1 MSKEDF
7 VTVSTESTHL
17 RSKGFDP
24 MQAAARLSERG
35 LGGMLLT
42 NPESV
47 YYATGYPCVPG
58 AGNPVLFNLKN
69 RLPAFAYVD
78 VSGAVTLLCWGF
90 STMGLTFGVDEIV
103 RYEDLSAAGE
113 AVRTIARDQLGSGL
127 RLGIESTCPYFVLKL
142 LEQES
147 LAAARLELV
156 DDLVLDLRLVKSAEE
171 VEVLTRGLAIAEAAV
186 ADLFEVVR
194 VGMNRADLVQEAKR
208 RVAERGGTAVSHV
221 TIGFGNRNPEIAYD
235 DILEPDTLVTLDVG
249 ATVDGYC
256 SDNRRY
262 VHAGEI
268 PEAISTRYE
277 AMVGVVDDIGG
288 AITPGMTYADL
299 FEHGRQIM
307 IDRDIL
313 GHQWLNHVGHNIG
326 LELEEDWIDNRADA
340 VIRENMVLA
349 IELYTITEQVVV
361 IGNEETYHVGP
372 TGARRLS
379 QLPREI
385 HQVG

>member
-1 MSKEDF
+1 M
-7 VTVSTESTHL
+7 TIPTGPTHL
-17 RSKGFDP
+17 RPKGFDAAR
-24 MQAAARLSERG
+24 AAARLSERG

-42 NPESV
+42 SPESV
-47 YYATGYPCVPG
+47 YYATGYPCVSG
-58 AGNPVLFNLKN
+58 AGNPVLFSLKN

-78 VSGAVTLLCWGF
+78 RSGAVTLLCWGF
-90 STMGLTFGVDEIV
+90 STMGLTFGVDDIV
-103 RYEDLSAAGE
+103 RYEDLAVAGDSVR
-113 AVRTIARDQLGSGL
+113 AVARDRLGAGL
-127 RLGIESTCPYFVLKL
+127 PLGIESTCPYYVLKL
-142 LEQES
+142 LEHEGVGG
-147 LAAARLELV
+147 ARLTLV
-156 DDLVLDLRLVKSAEE
+156 DDLLLDLRLVKSAEE
-171 VEVLTRGLAIAEAAV
+171 VELLTRGLAIAEAAV

-194 VGMNRADLVQEAKR
+194 VGVNRADLVREAKR

-235 DILEPDTLVTLDVG
+235 DILEPGTLVTLDVG

-262 VHAGEI
+262 AHAGEI
-268 PEAISTRYE
+268 PDAISTRYD
-277 AMVGVVDDIGG
+277 AMVGVVDDIGA

-299 FEHGRQIM
+299 FEHGRAIM
-307 IDRDIL
+307 VERDIL

-372 TGARRLS
+372 AGARRLS
-379 QLPREI
+379 QLPRVI
-385 HQVG
+385 HQVR